1 MLNNKETGAGNG
13 MRAGEGLESLRMV
26 GGVKKPEKLMFTE
39 ITDIKI
45 K

>member
-1 MLNNKETGAGNG
+1 